1 MFETPTAPHA
11 ARLRAL
17 GLFVVRV
24 PWRSLGTEE
33 ASSRVK
39 AAMRRAAE
47 ARQADQ
53 RLDDRLAE
61 VGAAFEAGAAHLADV
76 RSASTE
82 LGRCEARRARAL
94 VAFAGS
100 RPASSDRP
108 DGEVGA
114 AAAATRAARPAIM
127 AAVSEWAVDE
137 VAVALSIT
145 EEAAAR
151 LLADSLRLVSR
162 LPATLAALERGEIT
176 WQHAQVLTDLVSGLS
191 DDVRPV
197 AERRLLERVAGKTP
211 TQLRAAAR
219 RTVQRLDAT
228 AIARRVADAVRDRR
242 VTVYPGEDGMAALTT
257 VLPTPVARAVQNALQ
272 QYADAASTEG
282 DERTQAQRMADCLV
296 DLVLRPGEH
305 GLAPVQAQLTVVA
318 AIRTLLGD
326 DEPGEVNGDL
336 VPAAMVRELAHVLGL
351 LPRPDASGQPQSA
364 GPEPDPEQPQANA
377 SASQRSQGAQPD
389 ESRLPDRGATPGTS
403 HGADDGA
410 APSAPDDPSAAK
422 ATAALADLLTTWN
435 LTGTALAHRP
445 HIALADEL
453 SGSLLALTDAAG
465 LRSGHGLGPPPE
477 SSGYAPRTGLDRF
490 VRLRDRRCRF
500 PGCRARPMSCDLH
513 HTTRWPWGATSADNL
528 CCLCRHHH
536 RLTHQA
542 PGWRLRGLPD
552 GGLEWR
558 TPTGQVL
565 VTYPPRVGT
574 DDDLPGAGTTTP
586 ATERPPRAGTATP
599 PTNRPPGATDG
610 PAGDP
615 PPF

>member
-1 MFETPTAPHA
+1 MFETPTTPQA
-11 ARLRAL
+11 AGPRAL

-47 ARQADQ
+47 AREADQ
-53 RLDDRLAE
+53 RLGDRLAA

-76 RSASTE
+76 RSASSE
-82 LGRCEARRARAL
+82 IGRFEARRARAL
-94 VAFAGS
+94 AAFAGS

-114 AAAATRAARPAIM
+114 AAAATRAARPAVM
-127 AAVSEWAVDE
+127 TAVSEWAVDE

-145 EEAAAR
+145 GEAAAR
-151 LLADSLRLVSR
+151 LLADSLRLVSQ
-162 LPATLAALERGEIT
+162 LPATLGALERGEIT

-219 RTVQRLDAT
+219 RIVQRLDAT
-228 AIARRVADAVRDRR
+228 AIARRVAEAVRDRR
-242 VTVYPGEDGMAALTT
+242 VTVYPGDDGMAALTT
-257 VLPTPVARAVQNALQ
+257 VLPTPVARAVQSALQ
-272 QYADAASTEG
+272 QYADAALTEG
-282 DERTQAQRMADCLV
+282 DERTRAQRMADCLV

-336 VPAAMVRELAHVLGL
+336 VPAAMVRELAYVLGL
-351 LPRPDASGQPQSA
+351 LPRPAASG
-364 GPEPDPEQPQANA
+364 
-377 SASQRSQGAQPD
+377 RSQGAQPN
-389 ESRLPDRGATPGTS
+389 ESSLPDRGATPGA
-403 HGADDGA
+403 HDGADCGA
-410 APSAPDDPSAAK
+410 ASGSTADDPAGTD
-422 ATAALADLLTTWN
+422 ATAALADLLATWN

-445 HIALADEL
+445 RIALADEL

-465 LRSGHGLGPPPE
+465 LRSGRGLGPPPE
-477 SSGYAPRTGLDRF
+477 SPGYAPRTELDRF

-513 HTTRWPWGATSADNL
+513 HTSRWPWGATSADNL

-565 VTYPPRVGT
+565 VTYPPRVGA
-574 DDDLPGAGTTTP
+574 DDDLPGPG
-586 ATERPPRAGTATP
+586 RATP
-599 PTNRPPGATDG
+599 TIDRPPGGADG
-610 PAGDP
+610 PADDP
-615 PPF
+615 PPL